1 MAFFAQVGTMLWSGP
16 LLVGFLVVGL
26 YYSLRTGF
34 FQIFGLPVWFKH
46 TVGALWKRQKQAR
59 EGVTQLQ
66 ALSTALAATIG
77 TGSVAGVAA
86 AIFFGGPG
94 TVFWMWMSALLGMM
108 TGCGE
113 KILAICFREKDEK
126 GQWRGGPMTYIQQ
139 GLKLR
144 WLGCVYAL
152 LCVAETLVGGNLA
165 QANSIATALERSAGL
180 SPKAV
185 GVVLAVVVSVVLMG
199 GIRRVSRLSQ
209 LLVPIMAGVFLVG
222 GVGVIAVNAQ
232 KLPQVMEQI
241 VGYAFAPKAAVGGYT
256 MGLALRYG
264 VARGVFSNEAGV
276 GMSAMAHACAQ
287 VDHPGKQGMWGIF
300 EVFVATLV
308 ICTVTSLVIL
318 TSGVYDPIAA
328 QEMIAAGEIPRE
340 MLGSNLASAG
350 FASLWGQ
357 AGEWMVTVCLTL
369 FAFTSLVGAGYYGR
383 RGVETLTRS
392 RFVLGVY
399 HVAFPL
405 CVVAGAV
412 GDLAAVWELVDLCN
426 GLLAIPNLVALLLL
440 SPVALRS
447 LREWQTINKMKKN
460 EKGC

>member
-1 MAFFAQVGTMLWSGP
+1 MAFLSQLGGMLWGGP
-16 LLVGFLVVGL
+16 LLAGFLVVGG

-34 FQIFGLPVWFKH
+34 FPLFGLPVWWKH
-46 TVGALWKRQKQAR
+46 TVGTLWKRQKGGR

-94 TVFWMWMSALLGMM
+94 TVFWMWISALLGMM
-108 TGCGE
+108 TGCAE
-113 KILAICFREKDEK
+113 KILAVQFREKDEK

-139 GLKLR
+139 GLKFR
-144 WLGCVYAL
+144 WLACVYAL

-165 QANSIATALERSAGL
+165 QANSIATALERSAGVP
-180 SPKAV
+180 PKVV

-209 LLVPIMAGVFLVG
+209 LLVPVMAGIFLVG
-222 GVGVIAVNAQ
+222 GLAVIAVNAQ
-232 KLPQVMEQI
+232 RLPQVMEQI
-241 VGYAFAPKAAVGGYT
+241 VTYAFAPKAVVGGYS

-276 GMSAMAHACAQ
+276 GMSAIAHACAE
-287 VDHPGKQGMWGIF
+287 VEHPGKQGMWGIF
-300 EVFVATLV
+300 EVFFATLV

-328 QEMIAAGEIPRE
+328 QEMIASGEIPRE

-383 RGVETLTRS
+383 RGVETLTKS
-392 RFVLGVY
+392 RLVLGAY
-399 HVAFPL
+399 HVVFPV
-405 CVVAGAV
+405 CVVAGAM

-426 GLLAIPNLVALLLL
+426 GLLAIPNLLTLLLL
-440 SPVALRS
+440 SPVVLRT
-447 LREWQTINKMKKN
+447 LHQWLKQENQKN
-460 EKGC
+460 

>member
-1 MAFFAQVGTMLWSGP
+1 MAFLSQLGGMLWGGP
-16 LLVGFLVVGL
+16 LLVGFLVVGG

-34 FQIFGLPVWFKH
+34 FPLFGLTLWWKH
-46 TVGALWKRQKQAR
+46 TVGTLWKRQKGGR

-94 TVFWMWMSALLGMM
+94 TVFWMWISALLGMM
-108 TGCGE
+108 TGCAE
-113 KILAICFREKDEK
+113 KILAVQFREKDEK

-144 WLGCVYAL
+144 WLACVYAL

-165 QANSIATALERSAGL
+165 QANSIATALERSAGVP
-180 SPKAV
+180 PKVV
-185 GVVLAVVVSVVLMG
+185 GVVLAVMVSVVLMG

-209 LLVPIMAGVFLVG
+209 LLVPVMAGIFLVG
-222 GVGVIAVNAQ
+222 GLAVIAVNAQ
-232 KLPQVMEQI
+232 RLPQAMEQI
-241 VGYAFAPKAAVGGYT
+241 ITYAFAPKAVVGGYS

-276 GMSAMAHACAQ
+276 GMSAIAHACAE
-287 VDHPGKQGMWGIF
+287 VEHPGKQGMWGIF

-318 TSGVYDPIAA
+318 TSCVYDPIAA
-328 QEMIAAGEIPRE
+328 QEMLATGEIPRE

-383 RGVETLTRS
+383 RGVETLTKS
-392 RFVLGVY
+392 RLVLGAY
-399 HVAFPL
+399 HVVFPV
-405 CVVAGAV
+405 CVVAGAM

-426 GLLAIPNLVALLLL
+426 GLLAIPNLLTLLLL
-440 SPVALRS
+440 SPVVLRTFQQW
-447 LREWQTINKMKKN
+447 LKKENKKN
-460 EKGC
+460 

>member
-1 MAFFAQVGTMLWSGP
+1 
-16 LLVGFLVVGL
+16 
-26 YYSLRTGF
+26 
-34 FQIFGLPVWFKH
+34 
-46 TVGALWKRQKQAR
+46 
-59 EGVTQLQ
+59 
-66 ALSTALAATIG
+66 
-77 TGSVAGVAA
+77 
-86 AIFFGGPG
+86 
-94 TVFWMWMSALLGMM
+94 MM
-108 TGCGE
+108 TGCAE
-113 KILAICFREKDEK
+113 KILAILYREKDEK

-165 QANSIATALERSAGL
+165 QANSIATALERAVGVP
-180 SPKAV
+180 PKVV

-209 LLVPIMAGVFLVG
+209 LLVPVMAVIFIGG

-241 VGYAFAPKAAVGGYT
+241 VTYAFAPKAVVGGYS

-264 VARGVFSNEAGV
+264 LARGVFSNEAGV

-300 EVFVATLV
+300 EVFFATLV
-308 ICTVTSLVIL
+308 ICTVTALVIL
-318 TSGVYDPIAA
+318 TSGVYDPVAA

-340 MLGSNLASAG
+340 MLGSNLAASA
-350 FASLWGQ
+350 FASLWGK
-357 AGEWMVTVCLTL
+357 AGEWMVTVSLTL

-392 RFVLGVY
+392 RFVLGAY
-399 HVAFPL
+399 HVVFPV

-426 GLLAIPNLVALLLL
+426 GLLAIPNLATLLLL
-440 SPVALRS
+440 SPVVLRTLNEW
-447 LREWQTINKMKKN
+447 LRKK
-460 EKGC
+460 

>member
-1 MAFFAQVGTMLWSGP
+1 MTFLSRLGGMLWSGP

-34 FQIFGLPVWFKH
+34 FQLFGLPVWWKA
-46 TVGALWKRQKQAR
+46 TVGTLFHRQK
-59 EGVTQLQ
+59 ETKGGITQLQ

-113 KILAICFREKDEK
+113 KILAVEYREKDEK
-126 GQWRGGPMTYIQQ
+126 GQWRGGPMTYMQK

-144 WLGCVYAL
+144 WLGGVYAL

-165 QANSIATALERSAGL
+165 QANSIATALEQSAGVP
-180 SPKAV
+180 PKVA
-185 GVVLAVVVSVVLMG
+185 GVVLAVVVSVILLG
-199 GIRRVSRLSQ
+199 GIRRVSRFSER
-209 LLVPIMAGVFLVG
+209 LVPVMAGIFLIG
-222 GVGVIAVNAQ
+222 GLAVIGVNASRI
-232 KLPQVMEQI
+232 PQAMEQI
-241 VGYAFAPKAAVGGYT
+241 VTYAFAPKAAVGGYS

-287 VDHPGKQGMWGIF
+287 VEHPGRQGMWGIF
-300 EVFVATLV
+300 EVFFATLV
-308 ICTVTSLVIL
+308 ICTVTALVIL
-318 TSGVYDPIAA
+318 TSGVYDPLTA
-328 QEMIAAGEIPRE
+328 QEMLAAGEIPRE
-340 MLGSNLASAG
+340 MLGSNLAASG
-350 FASLWGQ
+350 FASLWGK

-369 FAFTSLVGAGYYGR
+369 FAFTSLVGAGYYGQ
-383 RGVETLTRS
+383 RGVETLTKS
-392 RFVLGVY
+392 SLVLLLYRLV
-399 HVAFPL
+399 FPL
-405 CVVAGAV
+405 CVVVGAV

-426 GLLAIPNLVALLLL
+426 GLLAIPNLLALLLL
-440 SPVALRS
+440 SPVALR
-447 LREWQTINKMKKN
+447 LWRQWVT
-460 EKGC
+460 EKRN

>member
-1 MAFFAQVGTMLWSGP
+1 MAFLSQLGGMLWGGP
-16 LLVGFLVVGL
+16 LLAGFLVVGG

-34 FQIFGLPVWFKH
+34 FPLFGLPVWWKH
-46 TVGALWKRQKQAR
+46 TVGTLWKRQKGGR

-94 TVFWMWMSALLGMM
+94 TVFWMWISALLGMM
-108 TGCGE
+108 TGCAE
-113 KILAICFREKDEK
+113 KILAVQFREKDEK

-144 WLGCVYAL
+144 WLACVYAL

-165 QANSIATALERSAGL
+165 QANSIATALERSAGVP
-180 SPKAV
+180 PKVV

-209 LLVPIMAGVFLVG
+209 LLVPVMAGIFLVG
-222 GVGVIAVNAQ
+222 GLAVIAVNAQ
-232 KLPQVMEQI
+232 RLPQVMVQI
-241 VGYAFAPKAAVGGYT
+241 VTYAFAPKAVVGGYS

-276 GMSAMAHACAQ
+276 GMSAIAHACAE
-287 VDHPGKQGMWGIF
+287 VEHPGKQGMWGIF
-300 EVFVATLV
+300 EVFFATLV

-328 QEMIAAGEIPRE
+328 QEMIASGEIPRE

-383 RGVETLTRS
+383 RGVETLTKS
-392 RFVLGVY
+392 RLVLGAY
-399 HVAFPL
+399 HVVFPV
-405 CVVAGAV
+405 CVVAGAM

-426 GLLAIPNLVALLLL
+426 GLLAIPNLLTLLLL
-440 SPVALRS
+440 SPVVLRT
-447 LREWQTINKMKKN
+447 LHQWLKQENQKN
-460 EKGC
+460 